1 MNLFKDLPNNLDEEV
16 FEDLLTHKNLR
27 IERIVSTGQ
36 TSPKSGWYDQEESY
50 CQMWCMESG
59 GVPV

>member
-27 IERIVSTGQ
+27 
-36 TSPKSGWYDQEESY
+36 
-50 CQMWCMESG
+50 
-59 GVPV
+59 

>member
-36 TSPKSGWYDQEESY
+36 TSPE
-50 CQMWCMESG
+50 
-59 GVPV
+59 

>member
-1 MNLFKDLPNNLDEEV
+1 MNLFEDLPNNLDEEV

-36 TSPKSGWYDQEESY
+36 TSPDVHHWAVHSLPLCVTTSPWL
-50 CQMWCMESG
+50 
-59 GVPV
+59 

>member
-27 IERIVSTGQ
+27 IERIVQRGKPR
-36 TSPKSGWYDQEESY
+36 PKVAGTIKKNMNGYWFLKERES
-50 CQMWCMESG
+50 
-59 GVPV
+59 

>member
-27 IERIVSTGQ
+27 IERIVRGKPR
-36 TSPKSGWYDQEESY
+36 PKVAGTIKKNMNGYWFLKEQES
-50 CQMWCMESG
+50 
-59 GVPV
+59 

>member
-36 TSPKSGWYDQEESY
+36 TSPESAGTIKKNMNGYWFLKEQES
-50 CQMWCMESG
+50 
-59 GVPV
+59 